1 MIAGYTEAGEMS
13 WKGGSK
19 TGLEGNAKGVGT
31 YLLVGGCEKRNI
43 LNQKLIE
50 IYLESKHS

>member
-1 MIAGYTEAGEMS
+1 MS